1 MMTGLKQLTVME
13 FRLATRDFITI
24 PLALVLPTA
33 LVLAFGLPATSRVPD
48 PNFGGARAVDSALPA
63 LAATLAVAAL
73 ALTVLPAYFATY
85 RERGILKRL
94 STTPAKPS
102 ALLLAYL
109 SVHVVLAVAALVL
122 TLVVGMLAVDM
133 RPPQHVPGFLA
144 SYVSGLAAMFGV
156 SVLVAAVVRT
166 ARGGSGYGF
175 LLFFPSLFFAGAY
188 LPKEQMPG
196 WLSRIGDFTPL
207 GAFRATVQ
215 ASWAGDSPEWILVV
229 FLAAFAGIAFWTA
242 SKLFRWE

>member
-1 MMTGLKQLTVME
+1 MTGIKQLTVME
-13 FRLATRDFITI
+13 FRLAARDFITI

-33 LVLAFGLPATSRVPD
+33 LVLAFGLPGSSRVPD
-48 PNFGGARAVDSALPA
+48 PAFGGARAVDSALPA
-63 LAATLAVAAL
+63 LSATLAVAAL
-73 ALTVLPAYFATY
+73 ALTVLPTYFANY
-85 RERGILKRL
+85 RERGILRRL

-109 SVHVVLAVAALVL
+109 SVHVTLALAALAL

-133 RPPQHVPGFLA
+133 RPPQHVTGFVL
-144 SYVSGLAAMFGV
+144 SYLSGLAAMFGI
-156 SVLVAAVVRT
+156 SLLVAAVVRT

-196 WLSRIGDFTPL
+196 WLSRVGDFTPL
-207 GAFRATVQ
+207 GAFRITVQ
-215 ASWAGDSPEWILVV
+215 DSWSGQSPEWILVV
-229 FLAAFAGIAFWTA
+229 FLAAFAGIAFWAA

>member
-1 MMTGLKQLTVME
+1 MMTGLKQLTAME
-13 FRLATRDFITI
+13 FKLAARDFITI

-33 LVLAFGLPATSRVPD
+33 LVLAFGLPASSRVPD

-73 ALTVLPAYFATY
+73 ALTVLPTYFATY
-85 RERGILKRL
+85 RERGILRRL

-102 ALLLAYL
+102 ALLFAYL
-109 SVHVVLAVAALVL
+109 SVHVALSLAALVL

-133 RPPQHVPGFLA
+133 RPPQHVPGFIA
-144 SYVSGLAAMFGV
+144 SYVFGLAAMFGI
-156 SVLVAAVVRT
+156 SMLVAALART

-188 LPKEQMPG
+188 LPKEQMPD
-196 WLSRIGDFTPL
+196 WLSRVGDFTPL
-207 GAFRATVQ
+207 GAFRESLENAFTGTGQ
-215 ASWAGDSPEWILVV
+215 DPLMLLTLALTALLAGTI
-229 FLAAFAGIAFWTA
+229 AARV
-242 SKLFRWE
+242 FRWE

>member
-1 MMTGLKQLTVME
+1 MTTGLKQLTVME
-13 FRLATRDFITI
+13 FKLAARDFITI

-33 LVLAFGLPATSRVPD
+33 LVLAFGLPASSRVPD
-48 PNFGGARAVDSALPA
+48 PAFGGARAVDSALPA
-63 LAATLAVAAL
+63 LAATLAAAAL

-102 ALLLAYL
+102 ALLFAYL
-109 SVHVVLAVAALVL
+109 TVHLVLALAALVL

-133 RPPQHVPGFLA
+133 RPPQHVGGFVL
-144 SYVSGLAAMFGV
+144 SYVFGLAAMFGI

-196 WLSRIGDFTPL
+196 WLSRVGDFTPL
-207 GAFRATVQ
+207 GAFRITVQ
-215 ASWAGDSPEWILVV
+215 DSWSGHSPEWALVV
-229 FLAAFAGIAFWTA
+229 FLAAFAGIAFLAA
-242 SKLFRWE
+242 SKVFRWE